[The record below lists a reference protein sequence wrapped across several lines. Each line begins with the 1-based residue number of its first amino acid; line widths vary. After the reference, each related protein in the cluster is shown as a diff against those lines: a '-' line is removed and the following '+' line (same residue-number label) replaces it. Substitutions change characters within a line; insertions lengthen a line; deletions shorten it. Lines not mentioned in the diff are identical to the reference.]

1 MSIEDVNYM
10 KENSIKQA
18 YTFIIDSA
26 ERERGLYP
34 NPNNYVVNFSAP
46 FKNIIGMEIID
57 ASIPRAMYTIDVDNN
72 ELYYYV
78 GAETGDNL
86 IETGMLEDNTANL
99 MLQNWNFTSNISSI
113 SSNISSTSNLINGY
127 LTSNVITNIREISS
141 ISGII
146 YETITITTN
155 SNITDI
161 LKIINSSNI
170 INNSNVINNSN
181 LFNTSNI
188 YNTSKISSTSNIS
201 RTTSNISTGSV
212 VLTASNILTITNT
225 YNITN
230 ITNISRSS
238 NISYLDLS
246 GDRYAILNN
255 SINLYNI
262 YNNTNNIG
270 GSTEG
275 ITLNLCCQP
284 IISGSGS
291 SIYNIINF
299 SYSHTYSIDA
309 DGDLIFRN
317 ISVDVSKAGGA
328 SGYTLTFTI
337 GERIES
343 VFNIPI
349 NNYINIYWSIFKTT
363 WYIGIFDIAGT
374 QLAYKEFYDCEK
386 IYNVFF
392 TKKYVGRRYDGSGW
406 GNNLLRFKDIRIYNV
421 PMKNAATQA
430 AAAAALYSLANIQPT
445 IWYKMD
451 EVVNNEIVNKGSS
464 PTIGYKDIFKRL
476 VIKGGDY
483 TFKTFISKYD
493 ELRSNNDMELLFK
506 ETTTPPELTNL
517 IDIYSKA
524 PIIVDMKRSTLA
536 ENLGFDLYPPAIPSA
551 INEDRYI
558 SKPYTTTD
566 SVLAKMF
573 YSRANATYNFDFSS
587 ENKYI
592 ITSPGIVYFIGNKYI
607 IMRCPEIEEHLYRS
621 LSYSKNTLGLA
632 KFRVDSVGINS
643 EKLTIT
649 KIPVRE
655 FHPIGKLSRMTLRFE
670 TNKGA
675 LYDFK
680 GLNHNIIFAIF
691 YYEPIQKNIPK
702 NSILNPEY
710 KMNYLDYLYKQEEIE
725 GDSDD
730 DEDADADAGDGGE
743 DGGGD
748 GGGGDGED
756 FSRDNIEDYKIKE
769 NLYSKRGVEL
779 QQSNTYY
786 QSNTIITEADGEEE
800 EDDYEETDE
809 EDEEASASE
818 YN

>member
-212 VLTASNILTITNT
+212 VLTASNILTTTNT
-225 YNITN
+225 FNITN

-262 YNNTNNIG
+262 YNNANNIG

-284 IISGSGS
+284 IISAS
-291 SIYNIINF
+291 SSASYNIINF

-309 DGDLIFRN
+309 DSDLIFRN
-317 ISVDVSKAGGA
+317 ISVDVSKAA
-328 SGYTLTFTI
+328 NSYYTLTFTI

-421 PMKNAATQA
+421 PMKNATAF
-430 AAAAALYSLANIQPT
+430 AAALYSLANIHPT

-573 YSRANATYNFDFSS
+573 YSRTNATYNFDVSS

-730 DEDADADAGDGGE
+730 DEDAD
-743 DGGGD
+743 GGD
-748 GGGGDGED
+748 GGDGED

-800 EDDYEETDE
+800 DEDDYEEADE

>member
-113 SSNISSTSNLINGY
+113 SSNISSTSNLINEY
-127 LTSNVITNIREISS
+127 LTSNTTSNIREISS

-146 YETITITTN
+146 YETITTTTN

-212 VLTASNILTITNT
+212 VLTASNILTTTNT
-225 YNITN
+225 FNITN

-246 GDRYAILNN
+246 GDCYAILNN

-284 IISGSGS
+284 IISANASSG
-291 SIYNIINF
+291 IYNIINF

-317 ISVDVSKAGGA
+317 ISVDVSKAA
-328 SGYTLTFTI
+328 SAAGGYTLTFTI

-421 PMKNAATQA
+421 PMKNATTF
-430 AAAAALYSLANIQPT
+430 AAALYSLANIHPT

-451 EVVNNEIVNKGSS
+451 EVVNNEIVNKGNS

-573 YSRANATYNFDFSS
+573 YSRTNATYNFDVSS

-730 DEDADADAGDGGE
+730 DEDADAGVSGGGGDGEDGGE
-743 DGGGD
+743 DG
-748 GGGGDGED
+748 GED

-786 QSNTIITEADGEEE
+786 QSNTIITEE
-800 EDDYEETDE
+800 EDDYEEA
-809 EDEEASASE
+809 EEASVSE

>member
-34 NPNNYVVNFSAP
+34 NPNNYVVNFSTP

-113 SSNISSTSNLINGY
+113 SSNISSASNIINGY
-127 LTSNVITNIREISS
+127 LTYNTTNNIIEISS

-201 RTTSNISTGSV
+201 RTSSNISTGSV
-212 VLTASNILTITNT
+212 VLTASNILTTTNT
-225 YNITN
+225 FNITN

-262 YNNTNNIG
+262 YNNANNIG

-291 SIYNIINF
+291 VYNIINF
-299 SYSHTYSIDA
+299 SYNHTYSIDA

-317 ISVDVSKAGGA
+317 ISVDVSKAT

-421 PMKNAATQA
+421 PMKNATTQA
-430 AAAAALYSLANIQPT
+430 AAAAAAANIHPT

-573 YSRANATYNFDFSS
+573 YSRTNATYNFDVSS

-691 YYEPIQKNIPK
+691 YYEPTQKNIPK

-730 DEDADADAGDGGE
+730 DDD
-743 DGGGD
+743 GGD
-748 GGGGDGED
+748 GGRDGGDGSGDGGED

-786 QSNTIITEADGEEE
+786 QSNTIITEEEEEE
-800 EDDYEETDE
+800 EDDYEEAE
-809 EDEEASASE
+809 EDEEADASE

>member
-10 KENSIKQA
+10 KENSIRQA

-113 SSNISSTSNLINGY
+113 SSNISSASNIINGY
-127 LTSNVITNIREISS
+127 LTYNTTNNIIEISS

-201 RTTSNISTGSV
+201 RTSSNISTGSV
-212 VLTASNILTITNT
+212 VLTASNILTTTNT
-225 YNITN
+225 FNITN

-291 SIYNIINF
+291 VYNIINF
-299 SYSHTYSIDA
+299 SYNHTYSIDA

-317 ISVDVSKAGGA
+317 ISVDVSKATSAA

-421 PMKNAATQA
+421 PMKNATTQA
-430 AAAAALYSLANIQPT
+430 AAAAAAANIHPT

-464 PTIGYKDIFKRL
+464 PTIGYKDIFKRQ

-536 ENLGFDLYPPAIPSA
+536 ENLGFDLYPSA

-573 YSRANATYNFDFSS
+573 YSRTNATYNFDVSS

-691 YYEPIQKNIPK
+691 YYEPTQKNIPK

-730 DEDADADAGDGGE
+730 DEDADAGDGG
-743 DGGGD
+743 DGSGD
-748 GGGGDGED
+748 GGED

-786 QSNTIITEADGEEE
+786 QSNTIITEE
-800 EDDYEETDE
+800 EDDYEEAEEAEEAE
-809 EDEEASASE
+809 EDEEADASE

>member
-10 KENSIKQA
+10 KENSIRQA

-113 SSNISSTSNLINGY
+113 SSNISSASNIINGY
-127 LTSNVITNIREISS
+127 LTYNTTNNIIEISS

-201 RTTSNISTGSV
+201 RTSSNISTGSV
-212 VLTASNILTITNT
+212 VLTASNILTTTNT
-225 YNITN
+225 FNITN

-262 YNNTNNIG
+262 YNNANNIG

-291 SIYNIINF
+291 VYNIINF
-299 SYSHTYSIDA
+299 SYNHTYSIDA

-317 ISVDVSKAGGA
+317 ISVDVSKATSAA

-421 PMKNAATQA
+421 PMKNATTQA
-430 AAAAALYSLANIQPT
+430 AAAAAAANIHPT

-464 PTIGYKDIFKRL
+464 PTIGYKDIFKRQ

-536 ENLGFDLYPPAIPSA
+536 ENLGFDLYPSA

-573 YSRANATYNFDFSS
+573 YSRTNATYNFDVSS

-691 YYEPIQKNIPK
+691 YYEPTQKNIPK

-730 DEDADADAGDGGE
+730 DEDADAGDGG
-743 DGGGD
+743 DGSGD
-748 GGGGDGED
+748 GGED

-786 QSNTIITEADGEEE
+786 QSNTIITEE
-800 EDDYEETDE
+800 EDDYEEAEEAEEAE
-809 EDEEASASE
+809 EDEEADASE

>member
-1 MSIEDVNYM
+1 M

-146 YETITITTN
+146 YETITTTTN

-201 RTTSNISTGSV
+201 RTSSNISTGTV
-212 VLTASNILTITNT
+212 VLTASNILTTTNT
-225 YNITN
+225 FNITN

-262 YNNTNNIG
+262 YNNANNIG

-291 SIYNIINF
+291 SSNGSVYNIINF

-317 ISVDVSKAGGA
+317 ISVDVSKAA
-328 SGYTLTFTI
+328 SAAGGYTLTFTI

-421 PMKNAATQA
+421 PMKNATTF
-430 AAAAALYSLANIQPT
+430 AAALYSLANIHPT

-451 EVVNNEIVNKGSS
+451 EVVNNEIVNKGNS

-573 YSRANATYNFDFSS
+573 YSRTNATYNFDVSS

-730 DEDADADAGDGGE
+730 DEDADAGVSGGGGDGEDGGE
-743 DGGGD
+743 DG
-748 GGGGDGED
+748 GED

-786 QSNTIITEADGEEE
+786 QSNTIITEE
-800 EDDYEETDE
+800 EDDYEEA
-809 EDEEASASE
+809 EEASVSE

>member
-57 ASIPRAMYTIDVDNN
+57 ASSPRAMYTIDVDNN

-113 SSNISSTSNLINGY
+113 SSNISSTSNILNGY

-201 RTTSNISTGSV
+201 RTSSNISTGSV
-212 VLTASNILTITNT
+212 VLTASNILTTTNT
-225 YNITN
+225 FNITN

-284 IISGSGS
+284 IISAS
-291 SIYNIINF
+291 SSSVYNIINF
-299 SYSHTYSIDA
+299 SYNHTYSIDA

-317 ISVDVSKAGGA
+317 ISVDVSKAA

-363 WYIGIFDIAGT
+363 WYIGIFDITGT

-430 AAAAALYSLANIQPT
+430 AAAGAANIHPT

-476 VIKGGDY
+476 VIKSGD
-483 TFKTFISKYD
+483 
-493 ELRSNNDMELLFK
+493 
-506 ETTTPPELTNL
+506 
-517 IDIYSKA
+517 
-524 PIIVDMKRSTLA
+524 
-536 ENLGFDLYPPAIPSA
+536 
-551 INEDRYI
+551 
-558 SKPYTTTD
+558 
-566 SVLAKMF
+566 
-573 YSRANATYNFDFSS
+573 
-587 ENKYI
+587 
-592 ITSPGIVYFIGNKYI
+592 
-607 IMRCPEIEEHLYRS
+607 
-621 LSYSKNTLGLA
+621 
-632 KFRVDSVGINS
+632 
-643 EKLTIT
+643 
-649 KIPVRE
+649 
-655 FHPIGKLSRMTLRFE
+655 
-670 TNKGA
+670 
-675 LYDFK
+675 
-680 GLNHNIIFAIF
+680 
-691 YYEPIQKNIPK
+691 
-702 NSILNPEY
+702 
-710 KMNYLDYLYKQEEIE
+710 
-725 GDSDD
+725 
-730 DEDADADAGDGGE
+730 
-743 DGGGD
+743 
-748 GGGGDGED
+748 
-756 FSRDNIEDYKIKE
+756 
-769 NLYSKRGVEL
+769 
-779 QQSNTYY
+779 
-786 QSNTIITEADGEEE
+786 
-800 EDDYEETDE
+800 
-809 EDEEASASE
+809 
-818 YN
+818 

>member
-1 MSIEDVNYM
+1 MSIEDINYM

-78 GAETGDNL
+78 GAETGDQL
-86 IETGMLEDNTANL
+86 IETGVLVDNTANL
-99 MLQNWNFTSNISSI
+99 MLQNWNYTSNISSI
-113 SSNISSTSNLINGY
+113 SSNISSGSNIINGY
-127 LTSNVITNIREISS
+127 LTSNITSTINEIND

-161 LKIINSSNI
+161 YKIIHSSNVI
-170 INNSNVINNSN
+170 TSSNVINNSN

-188 YNTSKISSTSNIS
+188 YNATTISSSSNIS
-201 RTTSNISTGSV
+201 RSSNISLTSKL
-212 VLTASNILTITNT
+212 LTASNILTTTNT

-262 YNNTNNIG
+262 YNNANTIG

-275 ITLNLCCQP
+275 ITFNLCCQP
-284 IISGSGS
+284 IISSGSGGS
-291 SIYNIINF
+291 GGVYNIANF
-299 SYSHTYSIDA
+299 SYSHTYSLEA
-309 DGDLIFRN
+309 DGDIIYRN
-317 ISVDVSKAGGA
+317 ISVDVGSSGSSG
-328 SGYTLTFTI
+328 GYTLTFTI

-343 VFNIPI
+343 IFNIPI

-363 WYIGIFDIAGT
+363 WYIGIFDITGT

-392 TKKYVGRRYDGSGW
+392 TKKYIGRRYDGSGW
-406 GNNLLRFKDIRIYNV
+406 GNNLLRFKDIKIYNV
-421 PMKNAATQA
+421 PMKNATAMATTA
-430 AAAAALYSLANIQPT
+430 ATLPT

-451 EVVNNEIVNKGSS
+451 EVVNNEIVNKGSR
-464 PTIGYKDIFKRL
+464 PTIDYKDIFKRL

-517 IDIYSKA
+517 IDIYSKS

-558 SKPYTTTD
+558 SKPYATTD

-573 YSRANATYNFDFSS
+573 YSRTNATYDFDVSS

-730 DEDADADAGDGGE
+730 DDDE
-743 DGGGD
+743 DGEGY
-748 GGGGDGED
+748 GED

-769 NLYSKRGVEL
+769 NLYSKRG
-779 QQSNTYY
+779 QSNTYY
-786 QSNTIITEADGEEE
+786 QGNTIITE
-800 EDDYEETDE
+800 EDDEADADE
-809 EDEEASASE
+809 DADEDAEADEADEDAEADDSDNASE